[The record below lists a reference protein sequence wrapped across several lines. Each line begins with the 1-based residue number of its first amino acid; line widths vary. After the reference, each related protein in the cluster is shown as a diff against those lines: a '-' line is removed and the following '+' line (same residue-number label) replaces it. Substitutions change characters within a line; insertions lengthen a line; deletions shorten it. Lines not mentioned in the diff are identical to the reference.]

1 MGFYPGAGGGGS
13 SSVGT
18 STDVALSLPQNA
30 QVLTY
35 DSGIGKWKNANAT
48 GGGET
53 LTASKN
59 TATSGAVTLTSGT
72 SSTLTK
78 FSATLTANRT
88 ITLSGTT
95 ANSYFDIS
103 LLETV
108 FGAYTITIT
117 DGSFSHVFSYPTYVK
132 YVYIGSAWER
142 VL

>member
-1 MGFYPGAGGGGS
+1 MGFGGS
-13 SSVGT
+13 GNSGPVSIGT
-18 STDVALSLPQNA
+18 STDVVLNSPQNS

-35 DSGIGKWKNANAT
+35 DSGIGKWKNANST
-48 GGGET
+48 GGES

-59 TATSGAVTLTSGT
+59 TATSGAVTLTAGT

-103 LLETV
+103 FLETV
-108 FGAYTITIT
+108 FGTYTITIT

-132 YVYIGSAWER
+132 YVYIGSVWER

>member
-1 MGFYPGAGGGGS
+1 MGFYPGSGGGGS
-13 SSVGT
+13 ASVGT
-18 STDVALSLPQNA
+18 STDVALSSPQNN

-35 DSGIGKWKNANAT
+35 DGGIGKWKNAAAT
-48 GGGET
+48 GGSS

-59 TATSGAVTLTSGT
+59 TATSGNVTLTAGT

-78 FSATLTANRT
+78 FSSTLSANRT
-88 ITLSGTT
+88 ITLSGTSV
-95 ANSYFDIS
+95 NSFFDIS
-103 LLETV
+103 FLETV
-108 FGAYTITIT
+108 FGSFTITVT